1 MSNIR
6 TITLND
12 GVEIPVLA
20 FGTGCNLFSYIV
32 LSKTSNQCVEGR
44 STAQAWTDTSPIV
57 TLALQKG
64 YRHFDC
70 AWHYKNGVYTG
81 KALKESGIPREKIF
95 ITCKIGSFDDDPS
108 EFDTRKFVDA
118 VLKDLQVEYIDLLVL
133 HADILVGSITQAWK
147 AMEEIKKEGL
157 ARSIGLSN
165 FSTKSLE
172 EILSICEIK
181 PSINQI
187 EFHPYSLS
195 TYLPTL
201 LPLCDKYDIKIAAY
215 GSLMS
220 LVRHRGGPVDEV
232 VEHICHERGMKETG
246 GQVLLRWA
254 QQITEGIVITTT
266 NKPDRMV
273 EQILPFLEVISDN
286 RLSQKHLDEISGAER
301 PFRFWGTNWPYFMQ
315 GEGGIQACPEDAT
328 HRNKPGIN
336 GGRGW

>member
-20 FGTGCNLFSYIV
+20 FGTG
-32 LSKTSNQCVEGR
+32 
-44 STAQAWTDTSPIV
+44 TAQAWTDTSPIV

-187 EFHPYSLS
+187 
-195 TYLPTL
+195 
-201 LPLCDKYDIKIAAY
+201 
-215 GSLMS
+215 
-220 LVRHRGGPVDEV
+220 
-232 VEHICHERGMKETG
+232 
-246 GQVLLRWA
+246 
-254 QQITEGIVITTT
+254 
-266 NKPDRMV
+266 
-273 EQILPFLEVISDN
+273 
-286 RLSQKHLDEISGAER
+286 
-301 PFRFWGTNWPYFMQ
+301 
-315 GEGGIQACPEDAT
+315 
-328 HRNKPGIN
+328 
-336 GGRGW
+336 